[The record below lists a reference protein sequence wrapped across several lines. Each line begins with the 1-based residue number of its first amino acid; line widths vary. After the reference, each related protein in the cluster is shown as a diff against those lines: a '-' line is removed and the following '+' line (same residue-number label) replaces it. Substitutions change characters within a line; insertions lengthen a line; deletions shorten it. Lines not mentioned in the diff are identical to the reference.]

1 MSARQ
6 AKTSPVAIAIVLA
19 LTATGA
25 MAASAAETAIA
36 TRQVGYKKIGGAFKA
51 INEELRKDAPDT
63 KLIVSNAAVINAQAG
78 QVPRWFPAGSGPE
91 AGFKTKAKPAIW
103 SDSAKFGAA
112 AAKFQTEAGKLQTV
126 AAAGNVDAIKAQVR
140 AVGGTCKGCHDS
152 YRAE

>member
-36 TRQVGYKKIGGAFKA
+36 NRQAGYKKIGGAFKA

-63 KLIVSNAAVINAQAG
+63 KLIASNAAVINAQSA
-78 QVPRWFPAGSGPE
+78 QVARWFPKGSGPE

-103 SDSAKFGAA
+103 SDSAKFSAA
-112 AAKFQTEAGKLQTV
+112 VAKFQTEAGKLQTV
-126 AAAGNVDAIKAQVR
+126 STAGNVDAIKAQVR
-140 AVGGTCKGCHDS
+140 VVGGACKGCHDPF
-152 YRAE
+152 RAE

>member
-25 MAASAAETAIA
+25 MAALAAETAIA
-36 TRQVGYKKIGGAFKA
+36 TRQAGYKKIGAAFKA

-63 KLIVSNAAVINAQAG
+63 KLIASNAAVINAQAG

>member
-36 TRQVGYKKIGGAFKA
+36 TRQAGYKKIGGAFKA

-63 KLIVSNAAVINAQAG
+63 KLIASNAAVINAQAG

-126 AAAGNVDAIKAQVR
+126 AAAGNVDGIKAQVR